1 MKHIANFFLWIGLI
15 NLDSRTGKVKLPFH
29 APPWFIF
36 KYHLKCD
43 RKPYRF
49 RNLPGVIKWIPG
61 RLLPMRWGGG
71 WLGFE
76 IGDRGH
82 SNQKQ
87 RL

>member
-1 MKHIANFFLWIGLI
+1 MRHVANFFLWIGLI
-15 NLDSRTGKVKLPFH
+15 NLTHDGKIHLPFS
-29 APPWFIF
+29 APPKHVFLYLW
-36 KYHLKCD
+36 KTN

-49 RNLPGVIKWIPG
+49 RNLPGVIKWIDG

-82 SNQKQ
+82 SNVKQ